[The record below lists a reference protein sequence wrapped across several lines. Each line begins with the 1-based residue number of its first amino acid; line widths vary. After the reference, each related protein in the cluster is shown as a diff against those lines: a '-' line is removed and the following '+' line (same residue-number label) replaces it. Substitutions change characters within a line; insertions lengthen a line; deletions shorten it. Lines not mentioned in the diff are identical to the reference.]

1 MTINDTTQQ
10 VQLIDAIVYRSALN
24 TLQYGIGRPDGNTV
38 GALASGRRAC
48 NDDACRLTDEQ
59 IPGLSC
65 QLGNSDNWT
74 QLSRPGQVW
83 VLGTIARSEERRV
96 GKECVSTCRSR
107 WSPCH

>member
-24 TLQYGIGRPDGNTV
+24 TVQFGIGRADGNTV
-38 GALASGRRAC
+38 GALAAGRRAC

-65 QLGNSDNWT
+65 QLGTSDNWP
-74 QLSRPGQVW
+74 QLSRPVQVW
-83 VLGTIARSEERRV
+83 GRGTVAQPDEPLPVRGLATGGAGR
-96 GKECVSTCRSR
+96 
-107 WSPCH
+107 